1 METMTAGHEPEAAAG
16 AYLWQVRVPRWNSAI
31 GMILCA
37 VFGVGLAGI
46 ALHLGATVPALA
58 AVVLWMSSLAACW
71 GAYAFG
77 RWVLRPPLAIAA
89 TEDGLISFLR
99 VDKGDYGPPGFLVPW
114 AEVASLSCETYV
126 SNRRRC
132 HALVVHLRPGH
143 APMPADRVSLQHRE
157 DALHWNAW
165 SAATGKRVASDL
177 EPFLQRFNP
186 PRRPAGR

>member
-1 METMTAGHEPEAAAG
+1 MTAGHEPTATAG
-16 AYLWQVRVPRWNSAI
+16 ACLWQVRVPRWNSAT

-37 VFGVGLAGI
+37 VFGGGLVGI

-58 AVVLWMSSLAACW
+58 AVVLWVFALVACW

-89 TEDGLISFLR
+89 TKDGLISFLR

-114 AEVASLSCETYV
+114 AEIESLSCETYV
-126 SNRRRC
+126 SNRRRR
-132 HALVVHLRPGH
+132 HALVIHLRRGH
-143 APMPADRVSLQHRE
+143 APMPVDRISLQREE
-157 DALHWNAW
+157 DALYWNVWAP
-165 SAATGKRVASDL
+165 ATGKRVAGDL

-186 PRRPAGR
+186 SRPR